1 MTVDD
6 IQEKWLEP
14 ATPSKVTDRASPE
27 KGRRMLGSKGIGRF
41 AAAKL
46 GRKMELSSISDR
58 TGERIEVLISEIDWS
73 IFTSDAYLSD
83 ISIEFLDQQ
92 TTEPTGTTIE
102 IFELNESWSQEKV
115 NQLFLELRKLVSPL
129 HWRSEEHTSELQSL
143 MRISYAVF
151 CLKKKQNKTNNIK

>member
-1 MTVDD
+1 M
-6 IQEKWLEP
+6 
-14 ATPSKVTDRASPE
+14 R
-27 KGRRMLGSKGIGRF
+27 
-41 AAAKL
+41 
-46 GRKMELSSISDR
+46 ISDWSSD
-58 TGERIEVLISEIDWS
+58 VCSSDLWS

-129 HWRSEEHTSELQSL
+129 HWSGSAPDFRIFLDLSECTRETAGFAGAALVGWSGEIADADLRSEERRVGKECVRTC
-143 MRISYAVF
+143 RYRW
-151 CLKKKQNKTNNIK
+151 

>member
-1 MTVDD
+1 
-6 IQEKWLEP
+6 
-14 ATPSKVTDRASPE
+14 
-27 KGRRMLGSKGIGRF
+27 
-41 AAAKL
+41 
-46 GRKMELSSISDR
+46 MELSSISDR

-83 ISIEFLDQQ
+83 ISIAFLDQQ

-129 HWRSEEHTSELQSL
+129 HRSAEHTSELQSL
-143 MRISYAVF
+143 MPNSSACF
-151 CLKKKQNKTNNIK
+151 CLTKHLSN

>member
-1 MTVDD
+1 M
-6 IQEKWLEP
+6 
-14 ATPSKVTDRASPE
+14 R
-27 KGRRMLGSKGIGRF
+27 
-41 AAAKL
+41 
-46 GRKMELSSISDR
+46 ISDWSSD
-58 TGERIEVLISEIDWS
+58 VCSSDLWS

-129 HWRSEEHTSELQSL
+129 HWSGSAPDFRIFLDLSECTRETAGFDGAALEIGRAH
-143 MRISYAVF
+143 V
-151 CLKKKQNKTNNIK
+151 

>member
-1 MTVDD
+1 M
-6 IQEKWLEP
+6 
-14 ATPSKVTDRASPE
+14 R
-27 KGRRMLGSKGIGRF
+27 
-41 AAAKL
+41 
-46 GRKMELSSISDR
+46 ISDWSSD
-58 TGERIEVLISEIDWS
+58 VCSSDLWS

-129 HWRSEEHTSELQSL
+129 HWSGSAPDFRIFLDLSECTRETAEFDGAALVGWSGEIARSEEHTSELQSL

-151 CLKKKQNKTNNIK
+151 CLKN

>member
-1 MTVDD
+1 
-6 IQEKWLEP
+6 
-14 ATPSKVTDRASPE
+14 
-27 KGRRMLGSKGIGRF
+27 MLVAKGIGRV

-46 GRKMELSSISDR
+46 VRKREISSISDR
-58 TGERIEVLISEIDWS
+58 TGGRIEVLISEIDWS

-129 HWRSEEHTSELQSL
+129 HWRGSAPDF
-143 MRISYAVF
+143 RIFTALS
-151 CLKKKQNKTNNIK
+151 NS

>member
-1 MTVDD
+1 MMVDD
-6 IQEKWLEP
+6 SQERWREP
-14 ATPSKVTDRASPE
+14 ATTSKVTDRASPE
-27 KGRRMLGSKGIGRF
+27 KGRRMLGSKGIGHV

-46 GRKMELSSISDR
+46 GRKLELSSISDR

-129 HWRSEEHTSELQSL
+129 HWSGSDRKSTRLNSSP
-143 MRISYAVF
+143 
-151 CLKKKQNKTNNIK
+151 

>member
-1 MTVDD
+1 M
-6 IQEKWLEP
+6 
-14 ATPSKVTDRASPE
+14 R
-27 KGRRMLGSKGIGRF
+27 
-41 AAAKL
+41 
-46 GRKMELSSISDR
+46 ISDWSSD
-58 TGERIEVLISEIDWS
+58 VCSSDLWS

-129 HWRSEEHTSELQSL
+129 HWSGSAPDFRIFLDLSECTRETAGFDGAALVGWSGEIADADIEANLPADFEEIG
-143 MRISYAVF
+143 RANV
-151 CLKKKQNKTNNIK
+151 